1 MPSFGVSNPYYR
13 RHEGKVW
20 YVVIVL
26 HNFLFTKFPTVSDGF
41 LGEFY
46 RLPFNQIAFNEFVFL
61 DCARPEYAA
70 SWYSIFFRHQFHLL
84 RQPLSYDSVLRQP
97 LVLSMIICC
106 TAFEAERLFSL
117 VN

>member
-1 MPSFGVSNPYYR
+1 M
-13 RHEGKVW
+13 W

-26 HNFLFTKFPTVSDGF
+26 HNFLFTKFPTVFDGF

-97 LVLSMIICC
+97 LVLGMII
-106 TAFEAERLFSL
+106 AESFYN
-117 VN
+117 VNYGLSIITSKKFIKKSQ